1 MAAHGWTCGRNS
13 LYTQGGKSVVGAPS
27 IAIIYYLDDTP
38 TLVCNS
44 TPLLYWHAS
53 SVWHA
58 SSRERQ
64 THQAKVPPLLKSD
77 ASEDTLV
84 TDKMSS
90 TAGPA
95 MPPASADLAT
105 TWAFLEEGVDHIMTK
120 LQTGVSYSKYMSL
133 YTVAYNYCT
142 SSKMSGASSDHPGG
156 LSNRCIGRAPGRR
169 TTPILRSGV
178 GSVHHGANY
187 INRLFTYL
195 NRHWVKRE
203 RDEGRKGVYP
213 VYTLAL
219 VQWKTNFF
227 MHVQQKNTKLAGAI
241 LRLIEQQ
248 RNGETIDQ
256 GLVKKVVDSFVS
268 LGLDDTDINKA
279 CLDVYKEHFEVPFID
294 ATEKYYKQESESFL
308 AESSV
313 SDYLKKAEER
323 LREEEDRVE
332 RYLHTQTRKPLIS
345 KCEHVL
351 IREHSELMWESFQ
364 SLLDYDKD
372 EDLQRMYALLSR
384 IPEGLEPLRKKF
396 EEHVKKAGLSAVTKL
411 IGEGAEN
418 VDSLDPKAYVDALLE
433 IHQKNLRPSL
443 EVSGVRRASSQVS
456 TRLAE
461 SLSTETPP
469 LGRQPRSRPNF
480 WPSMR
485 ICCSARTTRWLKR
498 VISKG
503 IESRYKDVFQT
514 FYTTKLSKRLIH
526 GVSASDESEA
536 SMISKLKEACGFEY
550 TNKLQRMF
558 TDMSLSKDLTDSFK
572 ERMQQNHDD
581 MDINFS
587 IMVLGTNFWP
597 LTAPNNEF
605 IIPTEIQP
613 TYERFQKYYQT
624 KHSGRKLTWLWNYS
638 KNELRTNYLNQKY
651 ILMTSSYQMAIL
663 LQYNNNDTLSLS
675 ELVAATSINKDHL
688 TQILAL
694 LVKAKILI
702 NEETDQYDLNPN
714 FKSKKIRVNLNLPI
728 KAEVKAET
736 TDVLKTVDEDRKYVI
751 QATIVRIMKARKTMK
766 NQALIQE
773 VISQISQRF
782 APKIPD
788 IKKAIDTLLE
798 KEYIERV
805 EGVAT
810 GSPQEVDSEG
820 EHQQWRLSKVVSAF
834 SD

>member
-1 MAAHGWTCGRNS
+1 
-13 LYTQGGKSVVGAPS
+13 
-27 IAIIYYLDDTP
+27 
-38 TLVCNS
+38 
-44 TPLLYWHAS
+44 
-53 SVWHA
+53 
-58 SSRERQ
+58 
-64 THQAKVPPLLKSD
+64 
-77 ASEDTLV
+77 
-84 TDKMSS
+84 MSS
-90 TAGPA
+90 STTTAPA
-95 MPPASADLAT
+95 NVSHPMPPATADLAT

-142 SSKMSGASSDHPGG
+142 SSRMHNTTTDTVGQGSRTGANLMGSDLYNNLIRYFITHLKLLKYQSDSLQDEALLRYYAGEWD
-156 LSNRCIGRAPGRR
+156 RY
-169 TTPILRSGV
+169 TT
-178 GSVHHGANY
+178 GANY

-219 VQWKTNFF
+219 VQWKSNFF
-227 MHVQQKNTKLAGAI
+227 LHVQSKHTKLAGAI
-241 LRLIEQQ
+241 LRLIERQ

-268 LGLDDTDINKA
+268 LGLDESDINKA
-279 CLDVYKEHFEVPFID
+279 SLDVYREHLETPFLD
-294 ATEKYYKQESESFL
+294 ATEKYYEQESEAFL

-323 LREEEDRVE
+323 LKEEEDRVD
-332 RYLHTQTRKPLIS
+332 RYLNTDTRKQLVS

-351 IREHSELMWESFQ
+351 IRQHSDLMWESFQ
-364 SLLDYDKD
+364 SLLDFDKD

-396 EEHVKKAGLSAVTKL
+396 EEHVKKAGLAAVAKL
-411 IGEGAEN
+411 LGEGSEGA
-418 VDSLDPKAYVDALLE
+418 DSLDPKAYVDALLE
-433 IHQKNLRPSL
+433 VHRKNSETVSRSFRGEAGFVASLDKACREFVNRNSATGSSTTKSPELLAKHADMLLRKNNKMAEEEDL
-443 EVSGVRRASSQVS
+443 EGA
-456 TRLAE
+456 L
-461 SLSTETPP
+461 
-469 LGRQPRSRPNF
+469 N
-480 WPSMR
+480 
-485 ICCSARTTRWLKR
+485 R
-498 VISKG
+498 VMVLFKY
-503 IESRYKDVFQT
+503 IEDKDVFQT
-514 FYTTKLSKRLIH
+514 FYATKLSKRLIH

-558 TDMSLSKDLTDSFK
+558 TDMSLSKDLTDQFK
-572 ERMQQNHDD
+572 ERMANHED

-597 LTAPNNEF
+597 LSAPNNDF
-605 IIPTEIQP
+605 IIPPEILP
-613 TYERFQKYYQT
+613 TYDRFSKYYQT

-651 ILMTSSYQMAIL
+651 ILMTSSYQMSVL
-663 LQYNNNDTLSLS
+663 LQYNKHDTLSLE
-675 ELVAATSINKDHL
+675 ELIAATAISKDILSQVL
-688 TQILAL
+688 TL
-694 LVKAKILI
+694 LVKAKVLI

-714 FKSKKIRVNLNLPI
+714 FKSKKIRVNLNQPI
-728 KAEVKAET
+728 KAEVKAESSE
-736 TDVLKTVDEDRKYVI
+736 VLKTVDEDRKYVI

-766 NQALIQE
+766 NQPLIQE

-805 EGVAT
+805 DGTRDTFAYVA
-810 GSPQEVDSEG
+810 
-820 EHQQWRLSKVVSAF
+820 
-834 SD
+834 

>member
-1 MAAHGWTCGRNS
+1 
-13 LYTQGGKSVVGAPS
+13 
-27 IAIIYYLDDTP
+27 
-38 TLVCNS
+38 
-44 TPLLYWHAS
+44 
-53 SVWHA
+53 
-58 SSRERQ
+58 
-64 THQAKVPPLLKSD
+64 
-77 ASEDTLV
+77 
-84 TDKMSS
+84 
-90 TAGPA
+90 
-95 MPPASADLAT
+95 MPPATADLAT
-105 TWAFLEEGVDHIMTK
+105 TWTFLEEGVDHIMTK

-142 SSKMSGASSDHPGG
+142 SSRMHSAGDTVGAGSRTGANLMGSDLYNNLIKYFVAHLRG
-156 LSNRCIGRAPGRR
+156 LKNQSETLQDEALLRYYAAEWDRY
-169 TTPILRSGV
+169 TT
-178 GSVHHGANY
+178 GANY

-203 RDEGRKGVYP
+203 RDEGRKNVYP

-219 VQWKTNFF
+219 VQWKANFF
-227 MHVQQKNTKLAGAI
+227 LHVQSKHQKLAGAI
-241 LRLIEQQ
+241 LRLIEHQ
-248 RNGETIDQ
+248 RNGDTIDQ

-268 LGLDDTDINKA
+268 LGLDESDTNKA
-279 CLDVYKEHFEVPFID
+279 CLDIYKDHFEAPFIE

-313 SDYLKKAEER
+313 SDYLRKAEER

-332 RYLHTQTRKPLIS
+332 RYLNTETRKQLVS

-364 SLLDYDKD
+364 KLLDFDKD

-396 EEHVKKAGLSAVTKL
+396 EEHVKKAGLAAVSKL
-411 IGEGAEN
+411 IGGEGA
-418 VDSLDPKAYVDALLE
+418 DALDPKAYVDALLE
-433 IHQKNLRPSL
+433 VHRKNSETVTRSFKGEAGFVASLDKACREFVNRNAATGTSTTKSPELLAKHADMLLRKNNKMAEEEDL
-443 EVSGVRRASSQVS
+443 EGA
-456 TRLAE
+456 L
-461 SLSTETPP
+461 
-469 LGRQPRSRPNF
+469 N
-480 WPSMR
+480 
-485 ICCSARTTRWLKR
+485 R
-498 VISKG
+498 VMVLFKY
-503 IESRYKDVFQT
+503 IEDKDVFQT

-558 TDMSLSKDLTDSFK
+558 TDMSLSKDLTDQFK

-597 LTAPNNEF
+597 LNAPNNDF
-605 IIPTEIQP
+605 IIPPEILP
-613 TYERFQKYYQT
+613 TYDRFSKYYQT

-651 ILMTSSYQMAIL
+651 ILMTSSYQMAVL
-663 LQYNNNDTLSLS
+663 LQYNTNDTLSLA
-675 ELVAATSINKDHL
+675 ELVTATAVSRDIL
-688 TQILAL
+688 TQVLSL

-714 FKSKKIRVNLNLPI
+714 FKSKKIRVNLNQPI
-728 KAEVKAET
+728 KAEVKAESSE
-736 TDVLKTVDEDRKYVI
+736 VLKTVDEDRKYVI

-766 NQALIQE
+766 NQPLIQE

-782 APKIPD
+782 APKIQ
-788 IKKAIDTLLE
+788 TS
-798 KEYIERV
+798 R
-805 EGVAT
+805 
-810 GSPQEVDSEG
+810 
-820 EHQQWRLSKVVSAF
+820 R
-834 SD
+834 

>member
-1 MAAHGWTCGRNS
+1 
-13 LYTQGGKSVVGAPS
+13 
-27 IAIIYYLDDTP
+27 
-38 TLVCNS
+38 
-44 TPLLYWHAS
+44 
-53 SVWHA
+53 
-58 SSRERQ
+58 
-64 THQAKVPPLLKSD
+64 
-77 ASEDTLV
+77 
-84 TDKMSS
+84 
-90 TAGPA
+90 
-95 MPPASADLAT
+95 MPPATADLAT

-142 SSKMSGASSDHPGG
+142 SSRMHGTPESIGASSRTGANLMGSDLYNNLIRYFITHLKG
-156 LSNRCIGRAPGRR
+156 LRDQSDTLQEEALLWYYAREWDRY
-169 TTPILRSGV
+169 TT
-178 GSVHHGANY
+178 GANY

-219 VQWKTNFF
+219 VQWKANFF
-227 MHVQQKNTKLAGAI
+227 LHVQSKHEKLAGAL
-241 LRLIEQQ
+241 LRLIEHQ
-248 RNGETIDQ
+248 RNGDTIDQ

-268 LGLDDTDINKA
+268 LGLDEADINKA
-279 CLDVYKEHFEVPFID
+279 SLDVYRDHFETPFLD
-294 ATEKYYKQESESFL
+294 ATEKYYKQESEAFL

-332 RYLHTQTRKPLIS
+332 RYLNTETRKPLIS
-345 KCEHVL
+345 KCEQVL

-364 SLLDYDKD
+364 SLLDFDKD

-384 IPEGLEPLRKKF
+384 IPEGLEPLRKRF
-396 EEHVKKAGLSAVTKL
+396 EEHVKKAGLAAVAKL
-411 IGEGAEN
+411 AGEG
-418 VDSLDPKAYVDALLE
+418 VDTADLDPKSYVDALLE
-433 IHQKNLRPSL
+433 VHRKNSETVTRSFRGEAGFVASLDKACREFVNRNAATGTSSTKSPELLAKHADMLLRKNNKMAEEEDL
-443 EVSGVRRASSQVS
+443 EGA
-456 TRLAE
+456 L
-461 SLSTETPP
+461 
-469 LGRQPRSRPNF
+469 N
-480 WPSMR
+480 
-485 ICCSARTTRWLKR
+485 R
-498 VISKG
+498 VMVLFKY
-503 IESRYKDVFQT
+503 IEDKDVFQT

-558 TDMSLSKDLTDSFK
+558 TDMSLSKDLTDQFK
-572 ERMQQNHDD
+572 DRMQQNHDD

-597 LTAPNNEF
+597 LNAPNNDF
-605 IIPTEIQP
+605 IIPSEILP
-613 TYERFQKYYQT
+613 TYDRFSKYYQT

-651 ILMTSSYQMAIL
+651 ILMTSSYQMSVL
-663 LQYNNNDTLSLS
+663 LQYNKHDTLSLE
-675 ELVAATSINKDHL
+675 ELITATAINKE
-688 TQILAL
+688 ILSQVLSL

-714 FKSKKIRVNLNLPI
+714 FKSKKIRVNLNQPI
-728 KAEVKAET
+728 KAEVKAESSE
-736 TDVLKTVDEDRKYVI
+736 VLKTVDEDRKYVI

-766 NQALIQE
+766 NQPLIQE

-805 EGVAT
+805 DGTRDTFAYVA
-810 GSPQEVDSEG
+810 
-820 EHQQWRLSKVVSAF
+820 
-834 SD
+834 

>member
-1 MAAHGWTCGRNS
+1 
-13 LYTQGGKSVVGAPS
+13 
-27 IAIIYYLDDTP
+27 
-38 TLVCNS
+38 
-44 TPLLYWHAS
+44 
-53 SVWHA
+53 
-58 SSRERQ
+58 
-64 THQAKVPPLLKSD
+64 
-77 ASEDTLV
+77 
-84 TDKMSS
+84 MSS

-142 SSKMSGASSDHPGG
+142 SSKMSGASSDHPTG
-156 LSNRCIGRAPGRR
+156 LSNRSAGANLMGSDLYNNLIRYFVSHLKTLREASDALQDEELLRYYAR
-169 TTPILRSGV
+169 EWDRYTT
-178 GSVHHGANY
+178 GANY

-433 IHQKNLRPSL
+433 IHQKNSETVTRSFRGEAGFVASLDKACREFVNRNAATGTSTSKSPELLAKHADMLLRKNNKMAEEGDL
-443 EVSGVRRASSQVS
+443 EGA
-456 TRLAE
+456 L
-461 SLSTETPP
+461 
-469 LGRQPRSRPNF
+469 N
-480 WPSMR
+480 
-485 ICCSARTTRWLKR
+485 R
-498 VISKG
+498 VMILFKY
-503 IESRYKDVFQT
+503 IEDKDVFQT

-805 EGVAT
+805 EGTRDTFAYVA
-810 GSPQEVDSEG
+810 
-820 EHQQWRLSKVVSAF
+820 
-834 SD
+834 